1 MVTAEKAFAE
11 STTEEEQV
19 YIRPTTEGSV
29 EVSIIVIRAFIVR

>member
-29 EVSIIVIRAFIVR
+29 EVSIIVIRGFIVR